1 MEKNDEQ
8 FHIYIFS
15 YTYHEQHDW
24 LPTHANT
31 DGHKK
36 EDEFTVYVSHSN
48 MGNVRYTKSDCEG
61 ARSVGERLVFAV
73 HPVGH
78 IAAQH
83 NIGCLYKAAES
94 VQTTSGPPC
103 CHGVAEAMGAGAMAT
118 GRERRHRRRR
128 PTNLGWVERRRRRA
142 RFATS

>member
-1 MEKNDEQ
+1 
-8 FHIYIFS
+8 
-15 YTYHEQHDW
+15 
-24 LPTHANT
+24 
-31 DGHKK
+31 
-36 EDEFTVYVSHSN
+36 

-118 GRERRHRRRR
+118 GREREKAPATPTDQPGLGREEAKKSPVCDLIAEGRGRGKFARR
-128 PTNLGWVERRRRRA
+128 PDHRGTAKPLANGMASMGR
-142 RFATS
+142 SHM